1 MQQQKQ
7 QQSNHASRQQSPV
20 PQQQHQYHP
29 VRDVLGKALQFGI
42 RWAGPIGLGVGWAL
56 RGNERAYNSIKDI
69 ANYGKRMTINALQAA
84 WRTPFKNVPTNAA
97 QENDSN
103 TCNKCPQQTPMPAP
117 TPDAQ
122 HPRTS

>member
-1 MQQQKQ
+1 MQMQQQH
-7 QQSNHASRQQSPV
+7 SNHQSRQQSPI
-20 PQQQHQYHP
+20 PQQQQHQYHP
-29 VRDVLGKALQFGI
+29 VRDVLGKALQFGL

-84 WRTPFKNVPTNAA
+84 WRTPFKNAQMNATTTDA
-97 QENDSN
+97 SK
-103 TCNKCPQQTPMPAP
+103 TQTPIP
-117 TPDAQ
+117 TPSPDSQ

>member
-1 MQQQKQ
+1 MQMQQQH
-7 QQSNHASRQQSPV
+7 SNHQSRQQSPV

-29 VRDVLGKALQFGI
+29 VRDVLGKALQFGL

-84 WRTPFKNVPTNAA
+84 WRTPFKNAQMNATTT
-97 QENDSN
+97 DTSK
-103 TCNKCPQQTPMPAP
+103 TQTPIP
-117 TPDAQ
+117 TPSPDSQ

>member
-1 MQQQKQ
+1 MQMQQQH
-7 QQSNHASRQQSPV
+7 SNHQSRQQSPI

-29 VRDVLGKALQFGI
+29 VRDVLGKALQFGL

-84 WRTPFKNVPTNAA
+84 WRTPFKNAQMNATATNATA
-97 QENDSN
+97 TNA
-103 TCNKCPQQTPMPAP
+103 TQTPIPLP
-117 TPDAQ
+117 SPDSQ